1 VFATGPTSATPTIST
16 PPINGYIEGNSDIGV
31 VGASATLSIANSTV
45 LTATLTSGTA
55 TTFTMPAVAAGK
67 AFTLHLKQPASGAV
81 GSAVFTGVKWPSGGA
96 PVVTELNGVL
106 DIFPFIS
113 DGVNWYGSSLQNFA
127 Y

>member
-1 VFATGPTSATPTIST
+1 
-16 PPINGYIEGNSDIGV
+16 
-31 VGASATLSIANSTV
+31 
-45 LTATLTSGTA
+45 
-55 TTFTMPAVAAGK
+55 MPAVAAGK
-67 AFTLHLKQPASGAV
+67 AFTLYLKQPASGAV
-81 GSAVFTGVKWPSGGA
+81 GSAVFTGVKWPNGGA

>member
-1 VFATGPTSATPTIST
+1 L
-16 PPINGYIEGNSDIGV
+16 Y
-31 VGASATLSIANSTV
+31 
-45 LTATLTSGTA
+45 
-55 TTFTMPAVAAGK
+55 
-67 AFTLHLKQPASGAV
+67 LKQPASGAV
-81 GSAVFTGVKWPSGGA
+81 GSAVFANVKWPNGGV